1 MLISKRKLCATL
13 FALAVIGILA
23 ATGSPL
29 FGAPVPGGPG
39 FVSVSPL
46 AFKPLLPGWP
56 YSYTA
61 SNRFYNSGDALYLFY
76 APVQLPH
83 GAIITQLVL
92 YFVDKGVG
100 SISVSL
106 VSHPLDEPSN
116 PTQMISMVTT
126 GAILDPQTLIG
137 NIFPGGNVI
146 DNQSNFY
153 IVHLGLTPGT
163 NYSVGGVRIDY
174 NYPINLPLIMK

>member
-1 MLISKRKLCATL
+1 MIVLRRKLWATL
-13 FALAVIGILA
+13 FALAVICIF
-23 ATGSPL
+23 ATSSSPL
-29 FGAPVPGGPG
+29 LGAPVPGGPG
-39 FVSVSPL
+39 FVSVGGL
-46 AFKPLLPGWP
+46 AFRPLIPSWP
-56 YSYTA
+56 YSFT
-61 SNRFYNSGDALYLFY
+61 SGRLYNSGNALEIFY

-83 GAIITQLVL
+83 GATITQVVL
-92 YFVDKGVG
+92 YCVDKGVG
-100 SISVSL
+100 SVGLSL
-106 VSHPLDEPSN
+106 YSYPLDEPSN
-116 PTQMISMVTT
+116 LTEMIQMTTT